1 MGKTITSIGRS
12 VGNGLAGAPRTL
24 GA

>member
-1 MGKTITSIGRS
+1 MGKAITSIGRS

>member
-24 GA
+24 GV